1 MSKFNT
7 VWLYSGGGSLGEA
20 CTVINPVLV
29 DSPLNGTVYEIQGQ
43 TYQKYTMVINGI
55 EQQVLV
61 RPDDGIPT
69 SRNPTNQPRS
79 TRGR

>member
-7 VWLYSGGGSLGEA
+7 VWLYVGGASIGPA
-20 CTVINPVLV
+20 CSVINPVLV
-29 DSPLNGTVYEIQGQ
+29 DHIENGTNYVIDGQ
-43 TYQKYTMVINGI
+43 TYEKYTLVINGT

-61 RPDDGIPT
+61 RPDNGIPT